1 MIHSLGVY
9 RTGFACPVG
18 HPCCCELLIQE
29 VEDLIRD
36 PRAGFVDPQ
45 TTNSAQDGGTL
56 VCEFLGTAKAD
67 RLQCCFFG
75 RHFGFSFL
83 VYAGLGCALLVA
95 IFSFVRSLYLLLFFY
110 TYGQFYNLFYFL
122 LFFLRETNIITV
134 TVLLHLIWALDNL
147 FYYFFLLDFTVY
159 SYNYY
164 DKYQAD
170 YKPFTV
176 LHSAHSWLEYGAIMS
191 LFYNEYSGTR

>member
-29 VEDLIRD
+29 VEDLICD

-75 RHFGFSFL
+75 FSFL

-95 IFSFVRSLYLLLFFY
+95 IFSFVRSLNLILFFLHLWAILQPLLLIPLFF
-110 TYGQFYNLFYFL
+110 
-122 LFFLRETNIITV
+122 FFLRETIIITV

-147 FYYFFLLDFTVY
+147 FCYFFLLDFTVY

-176 LHSAHSWLEYGAIMS
+176 IHSAHSWLEYGAIIS

>member
-18 HPCCCELLIQE
+18 HPCCCELRIQE

-95 IFSFVRSLYLLLFFY
+95 IFSFVRSLYLLLFFLHLWAIL
-110 TYGQFYNLFYFL
+110 QPLLLFTLFFKRDKYHYSYSTITFDMGTWQPLL
-122 LFFLRETNIITV
+122 LFFFYLILQFTV
-134 TVLLHLIWALDNL
+134 TITMTSIRQIISLLQ
-147 FYYFFLLDFTVY
+147 YYT
-159 SYNYY
+159 
-164 DKYQAD
+164 
-170 YKPFTV
+170 
-176 LHSAHSWLEYGAIMS
+176 AHTAG
-191 LFYNEYSGTR
+191 